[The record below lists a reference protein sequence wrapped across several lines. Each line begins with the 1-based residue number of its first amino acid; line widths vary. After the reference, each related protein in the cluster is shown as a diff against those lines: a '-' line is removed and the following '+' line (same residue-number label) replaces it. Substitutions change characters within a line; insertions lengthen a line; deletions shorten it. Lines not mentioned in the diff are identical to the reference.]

1 MSKAEKVVTYFLS
14 HREITK
20 ELVHKIEEKHYD
32 YKPTETSMSAQ
43 TLVTH
48 MLQSFYKFAVI
59 AKTGDPSFL
68 AKPLEDEETNLYE
81 LAEKYTNLTVETI
94 KSMTDEEMDRKID
107 LTQIFGVTMNGRQLL
122 HFAMD
127 HEINH
132 KGNLFV
138 YVRLMGHTDLP
149 LYVKK

>member
-1 MSKAEKVVTYFLS
+1 MSQSEKFLTYFLS
-14 HREITK
+14 HREITN
-20 ELVHKIEEKHYD
+20 ELIKKIEEENYD
-32 YKPTETSMSAQ
+32 YKPTETSMSTK

-48 MLQSFYKFAVI
+48 MLQSFYKFATI
-59 AKTGDPSFL
+59 AKTADPSFL
-68 AKPLEDEETNLYE
+68 AKQLEDQETNLSA
-81 LAEKYTNLTVETI
+81 LAEKYTALTVDTI
-94 KSMTDEEMDRKID
+94 NSITDEEMSRVID
-107 LTQIFGVTMNGRQLL
+107 LTQIFGMKFTGKQLL

-149 LYVKK
+149 LYLKK